1 MNKKLYL
8 VTTLIECSA
17 ECITDT
23 HALYGNYEK
32 AKEAMAVEI
41 EEAAENFDGREGE
54 TLVDVETCREWRT
67 EDGYGYTVGIEEL
80 TPIE

>member
-1 MNKKLYL
+1 M
-8 VTTLIECSA
+8 LIECSA

-54 TLVDVETCREWRT
+54 TLVDAETCREWRT

>member
-1 MNKKLYL
+1 MNKKFYL

-54 TLVDVETCREWRT
+54 TLVDAETCREWRT

>member
-1 MNKKLYL
+1 MNKKFYL

-41 EEAAENFDGREGE
+41 EEAEENFDGLEGE
-54 TLVDVETCREWRT
+54 TIVDVETCREWRT

-80 TPIE
+80 NPIE

>member
-1 MNKKLYL
+1 MNKKFYL

-17 ECITDT
+17 ECITDA

-41 EEAAENFDGREGE
+41 EEAAENFDGQEGE
-54 TLVDVETCREWRT
+54 TLVDVETCREWRN

-80 TPIE
+80 TLIE

>member
-1 MNKKLYL
+1 MNKKFYL
-8 VTTLIECSA
+8 VTVLIECSA
-17 ECITDT
+17 ECIVDA
-23 HALYGNYEK
+23 HALYVDYEK
-32 AKEAMAVEI
+32 AKGAMAVEI
-41 EEAAENFDGREGE
+41 ESAAENFDGRKGE